1 MRIIRGSHRGRLIHP
16 PNNLPVRPT
25 TDLAKESLFNI
36 LENNF
41 FLQDLSVLDL
51 FSGTGSIS
59 YEFASRGSKL
69 VVAVESNTRCSR
81 FITDTAK
88 QLNFTALRTMRVNA
102 FSFLKQTSQKFDII
116 FADPPYDLEGIELIP
131 QLVFDRKL
139 LAEDGWLVVEHSREK
154 DFKEHPGFFDQRK
167 YGKVNFSF
175 FKQ

>member
-16 PNNLPVRPT
+16 PGNLPVRPT

-41 FLQDLSVLDL
+41 FFQDLSVLDL
-51 FSGTGSIS
+51 FAGTGSIS

-69 VVAVESNTRCSR
+69 VVAVESNVRCSR

-88 QLNFTALRTMRVNA
+88 QLNFNTLRTMRVNA
-102 FSFLKQTSQKFDII
+102 FSFLKQSSQKYDII
-116 FADPPYDLEGIELIP
+116 FADPPYDMEGIELVP
-131 QLVFDRKL
+131 QLVFERLL
-139 LAEDGWLVVEHSREK
+139 LAENGWLVVEHSREK
-154 DFKEHPGFFDQRK
+154 DFKEHPGFFEQRR

-175 FKQ
+175 FK